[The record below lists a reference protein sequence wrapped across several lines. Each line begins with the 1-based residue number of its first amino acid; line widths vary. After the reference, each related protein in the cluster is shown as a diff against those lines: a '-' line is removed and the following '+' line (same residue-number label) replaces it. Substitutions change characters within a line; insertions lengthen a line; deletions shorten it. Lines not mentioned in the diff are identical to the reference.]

1 MPASVRLPSMRRAR
15 RLALQASL
23 VPTTLS
29 ATAISGIASSWQART
44 YYNAMNVLSAIGTFS
59 KEGGAWL
66 DGLLPVLNANVDAA
80 VKYLSARK
88 GVDFFHPE
96 GTYMLFLNCLDWC

>member
-1 MPASVRLPSMRRAR
+1 MRRAR

-96 GTYMLFLNCLDWC
+96 GTYMLFLNYLDWC